1 MSRNPDG
8 HKPSWW
14 RKHPEAL
21 QKALVALQSKV
32 TPVPPTKSDRFNEVL
47 GLLSF
52 AFTVASWGWTVI
64 APDSSIWF
72 GSTLLLLAVVATL
85 VAILRVWALKRVVS
99 VLVSVVGVAAF
110 VFFDWYV
117 VVKPQRGKAFS
128 DLLVEGYH
136 ISSEC
141 ESMPAK
147 TEMPEW
153 MRVQSKSWQ
162 TRVGDLIDQKLSY
175 KDTQL
180 WKGAVIVGKVSDVNT
195 TQYQCTSLAAKVGA
209 LETLISDHYDS
220 GLRHREYN
228 GPVYWFDATN
238 GHVDISD
245 AFKNGNTQAAVVING
260 NDTPPKQPDQ
270 K

>member
-1 MSRNPDG
+1 MARNPDG

-14 RKHPEAL
+14 KKHPEAL
-21 QKALVALQSKV
+21 QKALVALQAKV
-32 TPVPPTKSDRFNEVL
+32 APVPPTKPDKFNEVL

-72 GSTLLLLAVVATL
+72 GSVLLLLAVTATL
-85 VAILRVWALKRVVS
+85 VAIFRVWALKRVVF
-99 VLVSVVGVAAF
+99 VLVSLAAVAAF
-110 VFFDWYV
+110 VSFDWYKV
-117 VVKPQRGKAFS
+117 IKPQRGKAFS
-128 DLLVEGYH
+128 NLLVEGYH

-141 ESMPAK
+141 ESMPGK

-153 MRVQSKSWQ
+153 MRSQSKTWQ
-162 TRVGDLIDQKLSY
+162 TRVADLIDQKLSY

-180 WKGAVIVGKVSDVNT
+180 WQGAVIVGKVSDVNT
-195 TQYQCTSLAAKVGA
+195 TQYQCTSLAVRVGA
-209 LETLISDHYDS
+209 LETLIATHYDS
-220 GLRHREYN
+220 GLKHRDYN
-228 GPVYWFDATN
+228 GPVYWFDATD

-260 NDTPPKQPDQ
+260 NVTPPKQPE
-270 K
+270 KK